1 MFSKSSVEIGSLQRP
16 PDMPSL
22 CSMNLLATCK
32 IAFVAGY
39 CFAPLARAN
48 ELGTTQN
55 PPIDLKELE
64 VIGHADGLEA
74 VEGPNVR
81 KMRHEDGSNSVFIR
95 STDQKTL
102 TKKTHSPNGP
112 LTMTTIYRMDASG
125 NPRGCKISDGQSQEM
140 FKVSYGYHKV
150 TGKLVEELMFDSR
163 VKRLN
168 KDTGKEQPVQRIAYL
183 YDVEGKRSAPIVFN
197 YLPGKTFQQVFGLKS
212 SALETNP
219 FNEVAPPQGKR

>member
-1 MFSKSSVEIGSLQRP
+1 
-16 PDMPSL
+16 
-22 CSMNLLATCK
+22 MNLLATCK
-32 IAFVAGY
+32 MALGAGICITQITHAEELKTGERPTTRLKEMEVVA
-39 CFAPLARAN
+39 PAN
-48 ELGTTQN
+48 E
-55 PPIDLKELE
+55 PE
-64 VIGHADGLEA
+64 VI
-74 VEGPNVR
+74 EGPNVR

-95 STDQKTL
+95 SSDNKTL
-102 TKKTHSPNGP
+102 TKKTHSANGP
-112 LTMTTIYRMDASG
+112 ITMTTIYRMDASG
-125 NPRGCKISDGQSQEM
+125 NPRGCKISDGQNQEL

-150 TGKLVEELMFDSR
+150 TGQLVEELMFDSR

-219 FNEVAPPQGKR
+219 FNETAPSGGKR